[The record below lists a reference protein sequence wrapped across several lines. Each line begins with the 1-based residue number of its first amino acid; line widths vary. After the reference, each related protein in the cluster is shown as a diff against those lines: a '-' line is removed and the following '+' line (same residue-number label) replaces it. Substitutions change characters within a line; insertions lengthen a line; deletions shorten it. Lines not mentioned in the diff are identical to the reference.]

1 MNYEMAEFKYIS
13 YLRDNGWG
21 GELTYPD
28 ETSSKKQEDGT
39 WVLFTSAGVRLGS
52 VSKNKTVRI

>member
-1 MNYEMAEFKYIS
+1 MAEFKYIS

-21 GELTYPD
+21 GQLTYPD

-39 WVLFTSAGVRLGS
+39 WVLFTRAGVRLGS

>member
-1 MNYEMAEFKYIS
+1 MNYSMAEFKYIS
-13 YLRDNGWG
+13 FLRDSGWS